1 MSTKQRLLFITTG
14 GTIASVRTQQG
25 LKPVLTSEELL
36 AHLPEL
42 NDLCCPDT
50 LALCS
55 IDSTDLGP
63 EHWLMM
69 AKAVQENYALYDGF
83 IICHGTD
90 TLAYSAAALSY
101 LIQNADKPIILTGA
115 QQPISNEITDA
126 KKNLRDSVICALDPG
141 SRGVMVVFGGHVIAG
156 TRAKKNKTISYDAF
170 ASVNFPALALVQGDR
185 LVRYVPSPWPT
196 GPVEFG
202 RALSPRVFLLK
213 LTPGLRP
220 ALIPD
225 IFRLYDCVIVESF
238 GVGGIPQRLMD
249 AFAEGLGDYDKT
261 RKVLILTTQ
270 VTYEGSDV
278 GIYEVGKRVKN
289 RFRFL
294 EAHDMTIEAVVT
306 KIMWLLAQDCDSFDQ
321 LQQRFYR
328 QVNFDTFYHEK
339 IKNRAGLTSTTT
351 FSEYHLHQQH
361 IAQRASCDGDERL
374 MLPLMERDG
383 HADGDGLGDAVA
395 ACGKTDALE
404 AVDDEHPEDGGGQH
418 MAQIFHHLGHPAAP
432 GAEHQKRQKPGEH
445 GRRRTDGD
453 GQDELEITHRAASLS
468 LASMGRRSR
477 SRAARMQTIEGMRK
491 LPAPK
496 MRRQTSGAAR
506 PMTALACCFSFS
518 HWLRKMTTNMAVMT
532 KSTPSVLKGRTAPRA
547 APMAALATQ

>member
-25 LKPVLTSEELL
+25 LKPVLTSKELL

-42 NDLCCPDT
+42 NELCCPDT

-55 IDSTDLGP
+55 IDSTD
-63 EHWLMM
+63 
-69 AKAVQENYALYDGF
+69 
-83 IICHGTD
+83 
-90 TLAYSAAALSY
+90 
-101 LIQNADKPIILTGA
+101 TGA

-202 RALSPRVFLLK
+202 RSLSPRVFLLK
-213 LTPGLRP
+213 LTPGLSP
-220 ALIPD
+220 DLIPD

-261 RKVLILTTQ
+261 YKVLILTTQ

-328 QVNFDTFYHEK
+328 QVNFDTFYH
-339 IKNRAGLTSTTT
+339 
-351 FSEYHLHQQH
+351 
-361 IAQRASCDGDERL
+361 
-374 MLPLMERDG
+374 
-383 HADGDGLGDAVA
+383 
-395 ACGKTDALE
+395 
-404 AVDDEHPEDGGGQH
+404 
-418 MAQIFHHLGHPAAP
+418 
-432 GAEHQKRQKPGEH
+432 
-445 GRRRTDGD
+445 
-453 GQDELEITHRAASLS
+453 
-468 LASMGRRSR
+468 
-477 SRAARMQTIEGMRK
+477 
-491 LPAPK
+491 
-496 MRRQTSGAAR
+496 
-506 PMTALACCFSFS
+506 
-518 HWLRKMTTNMAVMT
+518 
-532 KSTPSVLKGRTAPRA
+532 
-547 APMAALATQ
+547 

>member
-1 MSTKQRLLFITTG
+1 MSKQRLLFITTG
-14 GTIASVRTQQG
+14 GTIASVRTAQG

-42 NDLCCPDT
+42 QQLCCPET
-50 LALCS
+50 LNLCS

-141 SRGVMVVFGGHVIAG
+141 SRGVM
-156 TRAKKNKTISYDAF
+156 
-170 ASVNFPALALVQGDR
+170 
-185 LVRYVPSPWPT
+185 
-196 GPVEFG
+196 EFG
-202 RALSPRVFLLK
+202 RALNPKVFLLK
-213 LTPGLRP
+213 LTPGLGP
-220 ALIPD
+220 ELIPA
-225 IFRLYDCVIVESF
+225 IFQQYDCVIVESF

-249 AFAEGLGDYDKT
+249 AFAEELGDYDKT
-261 RKVLILTTQ
+261 HKILILTTQ

-306 KIMWLLAQDCDSFDQ
+306 KVMWLLAQDCENFDQ

-328 QVNFDTFYHEK
+328 QINFDTFYH
-339 IKNRAGLTSTTT
+339 
-351 FSEYHLHQQH
+351 
-361 IAQRASCDGDERL
+361 
-374 MLPLMERDG
+374 
-383 HADGDGLGDAVA
+383 
-395 ACGKTDALE
+395 
-404 AVDDEHPEDGGGQH
+404 
-418 MAQIFHHLGHPAAP
+418 
-432 GAEHQKRQKPGEH
+432 
-445 GRRRTDGD
+445 
-453 GQDELEITHRAASLS
+453 
-468 LASMGRRSR
+468 
-477 SRAARMQTIEGMRK
+477 
-491 LPAPK
+491 
-496 MRRQTSGAAR
+496 
-506 PMTALACCFSFS
+506 
-518 HWLRKMTTNMAVMT
+518 
-532 KSTPSVLKGRTAPRA
+532 
-547 APMAALATQ
+547 

>member
-1 MSTKQRLLFITTG
+1 MSKQRLLFITTG
-14 GTIASVRTQQG
+14 GTIASVRTAQG
-25 LKPVLTSEELL
+25 LKPVLSSEELL

-42 NDLCCPDT
+42 QELCCPET

-69 AKAVQENYALYDGF
+69 ARAVQENYALYDGF

-126 KKNLRDSVICALDPG
+126 KKNLRDSVICALDSG

-202 RALSPRVFLLK
+202 RALNPKVFLLK
-213 LTPGLRP
+213 LTPGLSP
-220 ALIPD
+220 ELIPA
-225 IFRLYDCVIVESF
+225 IFQHC
-238 GVGGIPQRLMD
+238 
-249 AFAEGLGDYDKT
+249 DYDQTHKI
-261 RKVLILTTQ
+261 LIQTTQ

-294 EAHDMTIEAVVT
+294 EAHDMTIEAVIT
-306 KIMWLLAQDCDSFDQ
+306 KVMWLLAQNCESFDQ

-328 QVNFDTFYHEK
+328 QINFDTFYH
-339 IKNRAGLTSTTT
+339 
-351 FSEYHLHQQH
+351 
-361 IAQRASCDGDERL
+361 
-374 MLPLMERDG
+374 
-383 HADGDGLGDAVA
+383 
-395 ACGKTDALE
+395 
-404 AVDDEHPEDGGGQH
+404 
-418 MAQIFHHLGHPAAP
+418 
-432 GAEHQKRQKPGEH
+432 
-445 GRRRTDGD
+445 
-453 GQDELEITHRAASLS
+453 
-468 LASMGRRSR
+468 
-477 SRAARMQTIEGMRK
+477 
-491 LPAPK
+491 
-496 MRRQTSGAAR
+496 
-506 PMTALACCFSFS
+506 
-518 HWLRKMTTNMAVMT
+518 
-532 KSTPSVLKGRTAPRA
+532 
-547 APMAALATQ
+547 

>member
-1 MSTKQRLLFITTG
+1 MSTKQRLLFITT
-14 GTIASVRTQQG
+14 VRTQQG

-42 NDLCCPDT
+42 NELCCPDT

-101 LIQNADKPIILTGA
+101 LIQNADKPVILTGA

-202 RALSPRVFLLK
+202 RSLSPRVFLLK
-213 LTPGLRP
+213 LTPGLSP
-220 ALIPD
+220 DLIPD

-238 GVGGIPQRLMD
+238 GVGGIPQRLM
-249 AFAEGLGDYDKT
+249 AVSYTHLRAHETVL
-261 RKVLILTTQ
+261 KVLILTTQ

-328 QVNFDTFYHEK
+328 QVNFDTFYH
-339 IKNRAGLTSTTT
+339 
-351 FSEYHLHQQH
+351 
-361 IAQRASCDGDERL
+361 
-374 MLPLMERDG
+374 
-383 HADGDGLGDAVA
+383 
-395 ACGKTDALE
+395 
-404 AVDDEHPEDGGGQH
+404 
-418 MAQIFHHLGHPAAP
+418 
-432 GAEHQKRQKPGEH
+432 
-445 GRRRTDGD
+445 
-453 GQDELEITHRAASLS
+453 
-468 LASMGRRSR
+468 
-477 SRAARMQTIEGMRK
+477 
-491 LPAPK
+491 
-496 MRRQTSGAAR
+496 
-506 PMTALACCFSFS
+506 
-518 HWLRKMTTNMAVMT
+518 
-532 KSTPSVLKGRTAPRA
+532 
-547 APMAALATQ
+547 

>member
-1 MSTKQRLLFITTG
+1 MSKQRLLFITTG
-14 GTIASVRTQQG
+14 GTIASVRTAQG
-25 LKPVLTSEELL
+25 LKPVLSSEELL

-42 NDLCCPDT
+42 QELCCPET

-69 AKAVQENYALYDGF
+69 ARAVQENYALYDGF

-101 LIQNADKPIILTGA
+101 LIQNADKPIVLTGA

-126 KKNLRDSVICALDPG
+126 KKNLRDSVICACDPG

-185 LVRYVPSPWPT
+185 LVRYISSP
-196 GPVEFG
+196 
-202 RALSPRVFLLK
+202 A
-213 LTPGLRP
+213 
-220 ALIPD
+220 
-225 IFRLYDCVIVESF
+225 IFQQYDCVIVESF

-249 AFAEGLGDYDKT
+249 AFAQSLGDYDQTHKM
-261 RKVLILTTQ
+261 LILTTQ

-306 KIMWLLAQDCDSFDQ
+306 KAMWLLAQDCESFDQ

-328 QVNFDTFYHEK
+328 QVNFDTFYH
-339 IKNRAGLTSTTT
+339 
-351 FSEYHLHQQH
+351 
-361 IAQRASCDGDERL
+361 
-374 MLPLMERDG
+374 
-383 HADGDGLGDAVA
+383 
-395 ACGKTDALE
+395 
-404 AVDDEHPEDGGGQH
+404 
-418 MAQIFHHLGHPAAP
+418 
-432 GAEHQKRQKPGEH
+432 
-445 GRRRTDGD
+445 
-453 GQDELEITHRAASLS
+453 
-468 LASMGRRSR
+468 
-477 SRAARMQTIEGMRK
+477 
-491 LPAPK
+491 
-496 MRRQTSGAAR
+496 
-506 PMTALACCFSFS
+506 
-518 HWLRKMTTNMAVMT
+518 
-532 KSTPSVLKGRTAPRA
+532 
-547 APMAALATQ
+547 

>member
-1 MSTKQRLLFITTG
+1 MSKQRLLFITTG
-14 GTIASVRTQQG
+14 GTIASVRTAQG
-25 LKPVLTSEELL
+25 LKPVLSSEELL

-42 NDLCCPDT
+42 QELCCPET

-69 AKAVQENYALYDGF
+69 ARAVQENYALYDGF

-126 KKNLRDSVICALDPG
+126 KKNLRDSVICALDSG

-185 LVRYVPSPWPT
+185 LVRYVPSP
-196 GPVEFG
+196 G
-202 RALSPRVFLLK
+202 LSPE
-213 LTPGLRP
+213 
-220 ALIPD
+220 LIPA
-225 IFRLYDCVIVESF
+225 IFQHYDCVIVESF

-249 AFAEGLGDYDKT
+249 AFAEGLGDYDQTHKI
-261 RKVLILTTQ
+261 LILTTQ

-294 EAHDMTIEAVVT
+294 EAHDMTIEAVIT
-306 KIMWLLAQDCDSFDQ
+306 KVMWLLAQNCESFDQ

-328 QVNFDTFYHEK
+328 QINFDTFYH
-339 IKNRAGLTSTTT
+339 
-351 FSEYHLHQQH
+351 
-361 IAQRASCDGDERL
+361 
-374 MLPLMERDG
+374 
-383 HADGDGLGDAVA
+383 
-395 ACGKTDALE
+395 
-404 AVDDEHPEDGGGQH
+404 
-418 MAQIFHHLGHPAAP
+418 
-432 GAEHQKRQKPGEH
+432 
-445 GRRRTDGD
+445 
-453 GQDELEITHRAASLS
+453 
-468 LASMGRRSR
+468 
-477 SRAARMQTIEGMRK
+477 
-491 LPAPK
+491 
-496 MRRQTSGAAR
+496 
-506 PMTALACCFSFS
+506 
-518 HWLRKMTTNMAVMT
+518 
-532 KSTPSVLKGRTAPRA
+532 
-547 APMAALATQ
+547 

>member
-101 LIQNADKPIILTGA
+101 LIQNADKPVILTGA

-202 RALSPRVFLLK
+202 RSLSPRVFLLK
-213 LTPGLRP
+213 LTP
-220 ALIPD
+220 
-225 IFRLYDCVIVESF
+225 
-238 GVGGIPQRLMD
+238 GIPQRLMD

-261 RKVLILTTQ
+261 HKVLILTTQ

-328 QVNFDTFYHEK
+328 QVNFDTFYH
-339 IKNRAGLTSTTT
+339 
-351 FSEYHLHQQH
+351 
-361 IAQRASCDGDERL
+361 
-374 MLPLMERDG
+374 
-383 HADGDGLGDAVA
+383 
-395 ACGKTDALE
+395 
-404 AVDDEHPEDGGGQH
+404 
-418 MAQIFHHLGHPAAP
+418 
-432 GAEHQKRQKPGEH
+432 
-445 GRRRTDGD
+445 
-453 GQDELEITHRAASLS
+453 
-468 LASMGRRSR
+468 
-477 SRAARMQTIEGMRK
+477 
-491 LPAPK
+491 
-496 MRRQTSGAAR
+496 
-506 PMTALACCFSFS
+506 
-518 HWLRKMTTNMAVMT
+518 
-532 KSTPSVLKGRTAPRA
+532 
-547 APMAALATQ
+547 

>member
-1 MSTKQRLLFITTG
+1 MTKQRLLFITTG
-14 GTIASVRTQQG
+14 GTIASVRTAQG

-42 NDLCCPDT
+42 NELCCPET

-101 LIQNADKPIILTGA
+101 LIQNAEKPIILTGA

-126 KKNLRDSVICALDPG
+126 KKNLRD
-141 SRGVMVVFGGHVIAG
+141 
-156 TRAKKNKTISYDAF
+156 ISYDAF
-170 ASVNFPALALVQGDR
+170 ASVNFPELALVQGDR

-202 RALSPRVFLLK
+202 RALNPKVFLLK
-213 LTPGLRP
+213 LTPGLGP
-220 ALIPD
+220 ELIPA
-225 IFRLYDCVIVESF
+225 IFEQYDCVIVESF

-261 RKVLILTTQ
+261 RKILILTTQ

-306 KIMWLLAQDCDSFDQ
+306 KVMWLLAQNCDSFDQ

-328 QVNFDTFYHEK
+328 QINFDTFYH
-339 IKNRAGLTSTTT
+339 
-351 FSEYHLHQQH
+351 
-361 IAQRASCDGDERL
+361 
-374 MLPLMERDG
+374 
-383 HADGDGLGDAVA
+383 
-395 ACGKTDALE
+395 
-404 AVDDEHPEDGGGQH
+404 
-418 MAQIFHHLGHPAAP
+418 
-432 GAEHQKRQKPGEH
+432 
-445 GRRRTDGD
+445 
-453 GQDELEITHRAASLS
+453 
-468 LASMGRRSR
+468 
-477 SRAARMQTIEGMRK
+477 
-491 LPAPK
+491 
-496 MRRQTSGAAR
+496 
-506 PMTALACCFSFS
+506 
-518 HWLRKMTTNMAVMT
+518 
-532 KSTPSVLKGRTAPRA
+532 
-547 APMAALATQ
+547 

>member
-1 MSTKQRLLFITTG
+1 MSKQRLLFITTG
-14 GTIASVRTQQG
+14 GTIASVRTAQG
-25 LKPVLTSEELL
+25 LKPVLSSEELL

-42 NDLCCPDT
+42 QELCCPET

-69 AKAVQENYALYDGF
+69 ARAVQENYALYDGF

-126 KKNLRDSVICALDPG
+126 KKNLRDSVICACDPG
-141 SRGVMVVFGGHVIAG
+141 SRGVMVVF
-156 TRAKKNKTISYDAF
+156 
-170 ASVNFPALALVQGDR
+170 VQGDR

-202 RALSPRVFLLK
+202 RALNPKVFLLK
-213 LTPGLRP
+213 LTPGLGP
-220 ALIPD
+220 ELIPA
-225 IFRLYDCVIVESF
+225 IFQQYDCVIVESF

-249 AFAEGLGDYDKT
+249 AFAEGLGDYDQTHKI
-261 RKVLILTTQ
+261 LILTTQ

-306 KIMWLLAQDCDSFDQ
+306 KVMWLLAQDCESFDQ

-328 QVNFDTFYHEK
+328 QINFDTFYH
-339 IKNRAGLTSTTT
+339 
-351 FSEYHLHQQH
+351 
-361 IAQRASCDGDERL
+361 
-374 MLPLMERDG
+374 
-383 HADGDGLGDAVA
+383 
-395 ACGKTDALE
+395 
-404 AVDDEHPEDGGGQH
+404 
-418 MAQIFHHLGHPAAP
+418 
-432 GAEHQKRQKPGEH
+432 
-445 GRRRTDGD
+445 
-453 GQDELEITHRAASLS
+453 
-468 LASMGRRSR
+468 
-477 SRAARMQTIEGMRK
+477 
-491 LPAPK
+491 
-496 MRRQTSGAAR
+496 
-506 PMTALACCFSFS
+506 
-518 HWLRKMTTNMAVMT
+518 
-532 KSTPSVLKGRTAPRA
+532 
-547 APMAALATQ
+547 